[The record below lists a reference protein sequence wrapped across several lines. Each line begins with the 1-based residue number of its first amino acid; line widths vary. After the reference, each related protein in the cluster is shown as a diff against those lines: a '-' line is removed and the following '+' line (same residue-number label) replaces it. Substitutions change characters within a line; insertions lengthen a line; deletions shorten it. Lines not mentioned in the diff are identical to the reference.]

1 MYDNLLESQY
11 GIKATESRVLWLT
24 SFELCPRRQYTIL
37 LVLKKDPTLTSG
49 MFVIFDSS
57 LLSDLIFFHTSG

>member
-1 MYDNLLESQY
+1 MEYKQLRA
-11 GIKATESRVLWLT
+11 GVLWLT

-49 MFVIFDSS
+49 MFDIFDSS
-57 LLSDLIFFHTSG
+57 LLSDFIFFHTSG